1 MNYST
6 AKWLIGILSI
16 IGFITIATLYFFDQN
31 GGAPPLFVSMFK
43 PIVFITLFPTLFLI
57 IGLLIAKGKKEEKIS
72 SSSLGRSVIIV
83 AALFAF
89 RWMTGYFD

>member
-6 AKWLIGILSI
+6 AKWLIGIFASI
-16 IGFITIATLYFFDQN
+16 AFVTIATLYFFDQN
-31 GGAPPLFVSMFK
+31 GGAPALFINLFK
-43 PIVFITLFPTLFLI
+43 PIVFITLFPTLLLI

-72 SSSLGRSVIIV
+72 SSSLGRSVIII